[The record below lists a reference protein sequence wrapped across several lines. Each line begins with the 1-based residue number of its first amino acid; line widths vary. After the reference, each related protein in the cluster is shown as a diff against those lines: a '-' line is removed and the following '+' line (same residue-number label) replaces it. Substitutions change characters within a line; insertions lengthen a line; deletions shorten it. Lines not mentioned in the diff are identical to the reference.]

1 MSLDLLLLF
10 IPAAFAINIL
20 PGPNNMLAM
29 TNGLRYGLF
38 DAMKGGLGRLV
49 AFVILIVLTATGLGA
64 ILAASTTAF
73 YALKI
78 GGAIYLVYLGI
89 RLWRSKTED
98 VEDIGAPQRSKTST
112 YSIIRQEFLVAI
124 SNPKAILVFT
134 AFFPQFIDPT
144 LAMLPQF
151 ATMGI
156 IFVFLEIIA
165 LFLYAIS
172 GKQLAFL
179 TRTQK
184 GQRIM
189 NRTSG
194 SFLIAAGGL
203 LATSS
208 R

>member
-1 MSLDLLLLF
+1 MPFDLLLLF
-10 IPAAFAINIL
+10 IPAAFAINVL

-38 DAMKGGLGRLV
+38 HAMKGGLGRLA

-73 YALKI
+73 YVLKI
-78 GGAIYLVYLGI
+78 GGAIYLIYLGI

-98 VEDIGAPQRSKTST
+98 LDDTAHQKGSKIST
-112 YSIIRQEFLVAI
+112 YTIIRQEFLVAI

-134 AFFPQFIDPT
+134 AFFPQFIDPV
-144 LAMLPQF
+144 LPILPQI

-156 IFVFLEIIA
+156 TFVLLEIIA

-184 GQRIM
+184 GQKMM

-208 R
+208 K